1 MSSRSLKVVWSC
13 VALVGLTPPAFAHE
27 ESHQARPRAMHAE
40 QTPWGVAGSSR
51 AVRREIRLSMGDD
64 MRFSPDRISVKR
76 GETVRLIIT
85 NAGAQQHE
93 LVIGTPAALA
103 EHAEMMQR
111 FPNMEHAEAHMA
123 HVPAGQ
129 SRALV
134 WRFNRAGQFAFACLI
149 NGHFQAGM
157 RGTIEVKS

>member
-1 MSSRSLKVVWSC
+1 MIHRPLRMVWLC
-13 VALVGLTPPAFAHE
+13 LALSGLTLPAFAHE
-27 ESHQARPRAMHAE
+27 DSHQSKQPALHAE
-40 QTPWGVAGSSR
+40 QTLWGIDGQAR

-64 MRFSPDRISVKR
+64 MRFSPDSFSVKR

-85 NAGAQQHE
+85 NAGAQLHE

-103 EHAEMMQR
+103 EHAEMMKR
-111 FPNMEHAEAHMA
+111 FPTMEHAEAHMA